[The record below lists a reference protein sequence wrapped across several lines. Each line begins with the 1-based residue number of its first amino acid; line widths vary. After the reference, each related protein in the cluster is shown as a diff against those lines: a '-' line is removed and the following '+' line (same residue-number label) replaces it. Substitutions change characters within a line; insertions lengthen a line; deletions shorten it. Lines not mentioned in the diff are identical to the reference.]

1 MSGLVV
7 PIPDRVDAETDENGN
22 ITGVYE
28 LYEDENTIEEVFK
41 EADEDGTLVV
51 KWVLRTQFDEEK
63 NTIEER
69 FTHDGILSSIKMFI
83 YNDGVFSRNGDSVSE
98 IEYRNAENELEHR
111 EEFTYDQLG
120 RLVLVEHW
128 DVFSGEET
136 KSWHT
141 IYVYEGEQ
149 SEPIEEWEVC
159 DQVGY
164 VNPGFGDSTMWITE
178 KTYDENGNLIE
189 KSATYDGDTYY
200 DIFFYTYDEQGR
212 LLSEEYH
219 QEGTFTWEKKYI
231 YEGEA
236 LRSIELLD
244 NEENLLKKKTFG

>member
-1 MSGLVV
+1 
-7 PIPDRVDAETDENGN
+7 
-22 ITGVYE
+22 
-28 LYEDENTIEEVFK
+28 
-41 EADEDGTLVV
+41 
-51 KWVLRTQFDEEK
+51 
-63 NTIEER
+63 
-69 FTHDGILSSIKMFI
+69 
-83 YNDGVFSRNGDSVSE
+83 
-98 IEYRNAENELEHR
+98 
-111 EEFTYDQLG
+111 
-120 RLVLVEHW
+120 
-128 DVFSGEET
+128 
-136 KSWHT
+136 
-141 IYVYEGEQ
+141 
-149 SEPIEEWEVC
+149 
-159 DQVGY
+159 

>member
-22 ITGVYE
+22 VTGVYE
-28 LYEDENTIEEVFK
+28 LYEDENTTEEVFK
-41 EADEDGTLVV
+41 EANEEGTLVV
-51 KWVLRTQFDEEK
+51 KWVLRTQFDEER
-63 NTIEER
+63 NPIEER
-69 FTHDGILSSIKMFI
+69 FTHDGILSSIKTFI
-83 YNDGVFSRNGDSVSE
+83 YNGGVSSRNGDSVSE
-98 IEYRNAENELEHR
+98 TEYRNAEGDFEHR

-141 IYVYEGEQ
+141 IFVYEGEQ

-159 DQVGY
+159 DQVY

-178 KTYDENGNLIE
+178 KTYDEYGNLIE
-189 KSATYDGDTYY
+189 KRTTYDGETYP
-200 DIFFYTYDEQGR
+200 DFFFYTYDEQR
-212 LLSEEYH
+212 KLLSEECYL
-219 QEGTFTWEKKYI
+219 QGTLAWEKQYT
-231 YEGEA
+231 YEGET

-244 NEENLLKKKTFG
+244 NEGNLLKKKTFG